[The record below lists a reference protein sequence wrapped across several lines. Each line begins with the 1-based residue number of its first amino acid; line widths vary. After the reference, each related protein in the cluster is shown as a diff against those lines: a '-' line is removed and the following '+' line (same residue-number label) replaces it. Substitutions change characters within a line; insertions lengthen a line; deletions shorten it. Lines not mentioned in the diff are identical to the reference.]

1 MSEEKVRFSPYA
13 KMLISGIAS
22 LVLIGILFVWL
33 FLVQGPPRGSI
44 MIWTGSIAPR
54 GWAICDGTRGT
65 PDLRGKFILSI
76 GSGRVS
82 GDIGG
87 AETHTLSITEIPGH
101 THTGTV
107 DSNGSHVHTGTTDS
121 AGAHIHTQNSINDD
135 FNNSGAYSNF
145 STPSYPNFDNGST
158 ITWTDTINSNGVHTH
173 TFETAAGGVHNHTF
187 TSNST
192 GGSVPHNN
200 MPPYYVLAY
209 IMRL

>member
-1 MSEEKVRFSPYA
+1 
-13 KMLISGIAS
+13 
-22 LVLIGILFVWL
+22 
-33 FLVQGPPRGSI
+33 

-173 TFETAAGGVHNHTF
+173 THSRPPPGGFIT
-187 TSNST
+187 TPSPQT
-192 GGSVPHNN
+192 
-200 MPPYYVLAY
+200 PPVGAFLTTTCPRTMYWL
-209 IMRL
+209 IS